1 MILDQS
7 RFSLSPDRE
16 FYLGEDC
23 ELAEIQS
30 VSMTEMHNLTIAM
43 ARFEHQCLIESAG
56 SEMLNE
62 GVKEFV
68 TEAINWIKTQWNRFW
83 AWISAKFIA
92 LKDMFIKRKGWLDRN
107 KTSLGALTDAQLSGL
122 KAKLGGQIMK
132 HDFAKDIDAL
142 IASSRELVTKASA
155 EAEKLT
161 AAADK
166 GSLSDRVRAFFSS
179 VGDKTVA
186 KILDVH
192 SGGSSIAKSTNDEL
206 VGAEAEVSVN
216 AAIVKG
222 CLKAAEDTYLA
233 VEKLKGV
240 KMVADGAI
248 KEAEGLQRIAG
259 AGDSKLVSQKIS
271 VLKECAPQVQAL
283 MAAYSAALSTANSQ
297 AMGVLVKAAGHKSD
311 GKGGSPSPAGS
322 PLLIGNGGSKGS
334 PLLTGNGGGS
344 LAPGG
349 GSPLQLGHNGK
360 DDNTIEG
367 EARAVE
373 DDEHVPKRG
382 ESDESGESDERG
394 LVPRGNMGSLKANK
408 DYVGDTGAAGR
419 ELERAHQRMQELDDE
434 KRDKQRAN
442 RRARYAAKRAGMTKN
457 ESGSLLGQFMS

>member
-56 SEMLNE
+56 PEMLNE

-142 IASSRELVTKASA
+142 IASSRELVTKASV

-179 VGDKTVA
+179 VGDKTVT

-206 VGAEAEVSVN
+206 IGAEAEVSVN

-311 GKGGSPSPAGS
+311 GKGGSPSPADGGS
-322 PLLIGNGGSKGS
+322 PLL
-334 PLLTGNGGGS
+334 LGNGGGS

-349 GSPLQLGHNGK
+349 GSKQLSHNGK

-367 EARAVE
+367 EARVVK

-382 ESDESGESDERG
+382 ESDERG
-394 LVPRGNMGSLKANK
+394 MTARGNMGAQHSAKDLSGEAEAIVAAARAKKSGAAGSRQTK
-408 DYVGDTGAAGR
+408 DYVGKTDR
-419 ELERAHQRMQELDDE
+419 L
-434 KRDKQRAN
+434 
-442 RRARYAAKRAGMTKN
+442 KN